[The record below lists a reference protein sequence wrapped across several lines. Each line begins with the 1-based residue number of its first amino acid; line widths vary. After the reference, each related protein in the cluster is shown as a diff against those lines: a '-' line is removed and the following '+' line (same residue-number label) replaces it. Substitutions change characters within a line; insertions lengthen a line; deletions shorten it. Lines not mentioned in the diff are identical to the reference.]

1 MVRQIFVLGLV
12 MGLFACQGD
21 AGRSSAAD
29 TLVSGFDASELDTS
43 ISPGDDFFAYA
54 NGKALAAIEIPADKS
69 RYGAMDVLRD
79 NSDAQVRE
87 IIEESAEGEFLQGSD
102 QQRVGDLYSSFLDWE
117 TRDARGLTPI
127 TPFLN
132 QIDAL
137 QNHND
142 VFAYF
147 GVAARYGFNSP
158 VEIWQ
163 YADAKDP
170 SIYAFYLSQGGI
182 GLPDREYYFKDDGK
196 SELIREQYR
205 AYIADLHQIAGMAI
219 DADGVRKIYDLEESI
234 AKQHMLK
241 ERMRRFADNYRR
253 IEASELPDL
262 VTGVEWSG
270 YLASFGL
277 AQPGYLVS
285 ISSDYFN
292 ALGGL
297 IVETSVED
305 WQRYLRWQLI
315 NAEASLLTKAM
326 DQSRFNFY
334 RKTLS
339 GVEQQLPDWQRAV
352 GVVGRT
358 LGELVGK
365 VYVERHFPPEAKAR
379 MEALVANLIDAYRDS
394 VTQLDW
400 MSEAT
405 KIEALDKLSKFK
417 PMIGYP
423 DEFRDY
429 AGVIIEADD
438 YYGNRLSLVEAERD
452 RDIARHGAQVDR
464 TEWSMTPQTV
474 NAYYSPVLNVI
485 VFPAAILQPP
495 FFNLDAEDAVN
506 YGGIGAVIGHEIG
519 HGLDDSGSKFDG
531 DGAIRNWWTDE
542 DAAQF
547 EVRTNSLIAQ
557 YENFCPFDDLCTNG
571 EFTLGENIG
580 DLGGITIALR
590 AYQASLN
597 GKEAPVL
604 DGMTGVQRVF
614 LGFAQIWRAKMRD
627 EAMRQLI
634 ATNPHSPSQY
644 RTNGPVRNLPEW
656 YDAFNVSSGD
666 ALYLPPEERV
676 KIW

>member
-1 MVRQIFVLGLV
+1 MFRRMAVLGLIV
-12 MGLFACQGD
+12 GLAACQDDKG
-21 AGRSSAAD
+21 SP
-29 TLVSGFDASELDTS
+29 LVSEPQISGFDASELDLS
-43 ISPGDDFFAYA
+43 VSPGDDFFAYA
-54 NGKALAAIEIPADKS
+54 NGKALANVEIPADKS

-79 NSDAQVRE
+79 NSDAQVRD
-87 IIEESAEGEFLQGSD
+87 IIEESAAGGFASGSD
-102 QQRVGDLYSSFLDWE
+102 QQRVGDLYTSFLDWD
-117 TRDARGLTPI
+117 TRDARGLTPLA
-127 TPFLN
+127 PFFN

-137 QNHND
+137 QNHDD

-170 SIYAFYLSQGGI
+170 SIYAFYLSQGGL
-182 GLPDREYYFKDDGK
+182 GLPDREYYFKDDPK

-205 AYIADLHQIAGMAI
+205 AYMLDLHQIAGIAI
-219 DADGVRKIYDLEESI
+219 DTAAVTKIYDLEVAI

-253 IEASELPDL
+253 IEESQLSDL

-277 AQPGYLVS
+277 EDPGYLVS

-292 ALGGL
+292 ALGA
-297 IVETSVED
+297 IIDETSVED
-305 WQRYLRWQLI
+305 WQHYLRWQLI

-326 DQSRFNFY
+326 DQRRFEFY

-339 GVEQQLPDWQRAV
+339 GVEKQLPDWQRAV
-352 GVVGRT
+352 GVVGRA

-394 VTQLDW
+394 ITQLDW
-400 MSEAT
+400 MSETT
-405 KIEALDKLSKFK
+405 KVEALDKLSKFK

-429 AGVIIEADD
+429 AGAVIKVDD
-438 YYGNRLSLVEAERD
+438 YYGNRLGLVEAEHT
-452 RDIARHGAQVDR
+452 RDIARHGARVDR
-464 TEWSMTPQTV
+464 TEWGMTPQTV

-495 FFNLDAEDAVN
+495 FFNLEAEDAVN

-557 YENFCPFDDLCTNG
+557 YEDFCPFDDLCTNG

-597 GKEAPVL
+597 GEEAPAI
-604 DGMTGVQRVF
+604 DGLTGVQRVF

-644 RTNGPVRNLPEW
+644 RANGPVRNVPEW
-656 YDAFNVSSGD
+656 YEAFNVTPD
-666 ALYLPPEERV
+666 NALYLPPEKRV

>member
-1 MVRQIFVLGLV
+1 MFRRMAVLGLIV
-12 MGLFACQGD
+12 GLTACQDDKG
-21 AGRSSAAD
+21 SP
-29 TLVSGFDASELDTS
+29 LVSEPQISGFDASELDLS
-43 ISPGDDFFAYA
+43 VSPGDDFFAYA
-54 NGKALAAIEIPADKS
+54 NGKALANVEIPADKS

-79 NSDAQVRE
+79 NSDAQVRD
-87 IIEESAEGEFLQGSD
+87 IIEESAAGGFASGSD
-102 QQRVGDLYSSFLDWE
+102 QQRVGDLYTSFLDWD
-117 TRDARGLTPI
+117 TRDARGLTPLA
-127 TPFLN
+127 PFFN

-137 QNHND
+137 QNHDD

-170 SIYAFYLSQGGI
+170 SIYAFYLSQGGL
-182 GLPDREYYFKDDGK
+182 GLPDREYYFKDDPK

-205 AYIADLHQIAGMAI
+205 AYMLDLHQIAGIAI
-219 DADGVRKIYDLEESI
+219 DTAAVTKIYDLEVAI

-253 IEASELPDL
+253 IEESQLSDL

-277 AQPGYLVS
+277 EDPGYLVS

-292 ALGGL
+292 ALGA
-297 IVETSVED
+297 IIDETSVED

-326 DQSRFNFY
+326 DQRRFEFY

-339 GVEQQLPDWQRAV
+339 GVEKQLPDWQRAV
-352 GVVGRT
+352 GVVGRA

-394 VTQLDW
+394 ITQLDW
-400 MSEAT
+400 MSETT
-405 KIEALDKLSKFK
+405 KVEALDKLSKFK

-429 AGVIIEADD
+429 AGAVIKVDD
-438 YYGNRLSLVEAERD
+438 YYGNRLGLVEAEHT
-452 RDIARHGAQVDR
+452 RDIARHGARVDR
-464 TEWSMTPQTV
+464 TEWGMTPQTV

-495 FFNLDAEDAVN
+495 FFNLEAEDAVN

-557 YENFCPFDDLCTNG
+557 YEDFCPFDDLCTNG

-597 GKEAPVL
+597 GEEAPPI
-604 DGMTGVQRVF
+604 DGLTGVQRVF

-644 RTNGPVRNLPEW
+644 RANGPVRNVPEW
-656 YDAFNVSSGD
+656 YEAFNVTPD
-666 ALYLPPEERV
+666 NALYLPPEKRV

>member
-1 MVRQIFVLGLV
+1 MFRRMAVLGLIV
-12 MGLFACQGD
+12 GLTACQDDKG
-21 AGRSSAAD
+21 SP
-29 TLVSGFDASELDTS
+29 LVSEPQISGFDASELDLS
-43 ISPGDDFFAYA
+43 VSPGDDFFAYA
-54 NGKALAAIEIPADKS
+54 NGKALANVEIPADKS

-79 NSDAQVRE
+79 NSDAQVRD
-87 IIEESAEGEFLQGSD
+87 IIEESAAGGFASGSD
-102 QQRVGDLYSSFLDWE
+102 QQRVGDLYTSFLDWD
-117 TRDARGLTPI
+117 TRDARGLTPLA
-127 TPFLN
+127 PFFN

-137 QNHND
+137 QNHDD

-170 SIYAFYLSQGGI
+170 SIYAFYLSQGGL
-182 GLPDREYYFKDDGK
+182 GLPDREYYFTDDPK

-205 AYIADLHQIAGMAI
+205 AYMLDLHQIAGMAI
-219 DADGVRKIYDLEESI
+219 DTATVTKIYDLEVAI

-253 IEASELPDL
+253 IEESQLSDL

-277 AQPGYLVS
+277 EDPGYLVS

-292 ALGGL
+292 ALGA
-297 IVETSVED
+297 IIDETSVED

-326 DQSRFNFY
+326 DQRRFEFY

-339 GVEQQLPDWQRAV
+339 GVEKQLPDWQRAV
-352 GVVGRT
+352 GVVGRA

-394 VTQLDW
+394 ITQLDW
-400 MSEAT
+400 MSETT
-405 KIEALDKLSKFK
+405 KVEALDKLSKFK

-429 AGVIIEADD
+429 AGAVIKVDD
-438 YYGNRLSLVEAERD
+438 YYGNRLGLVEAEHT
-452 RDIARHGAQVDR
+452 RDIARHGARVDR
-464 TEWSMTPQTV
+464 TEWGMTPQTV

-495 FFNLDAEDAVN
+495 FFNLEAEDAVN
-506 YGGIGAVIGHEIG
+506 YGGIGAVIGHLMLGMNFSILSMIG
-519 HGLDDSGSKFDG
+519 IVALSGVVVNDSLVLVDFINRHRREGYSIEEAALESGQARFRPILLTSITTFVGLMPLLLEKSLQ
-531 DGAIRNWWTDE
+531 
-542 DAAQF
+542 AQF
-547 EVRTNSLIAQ
+547 LIPMAISLGFGVLFSTFITLILVPNGVLIA
-557 YENFCPFDDLCTNG
+557 ENVKNK
-571 EFTLGENIG
+571 
-580 DLGGITIALR
+580 
-590 AYQASLN
+590 Y
-597 GKEAPVL
+597 
-604 DGMTGVQRVF
+604 
-614 LGFAQIWRAKMRD
+614 
-627 EAMRQLI
+627 
-634 ATNPHSPSQY
+634 
-644 RTNGPVRNLPEW
+644 
-656 YDAFNVSSGD
+656 FN
-666 ALYLPPEERV
+666 
-676 KIW
+676 

>member
-137 QNHND
+137 QDHND

-182 GLPDREYYFKDDGK
+182 GLPDREYYFKDDAK

>member
-182 GLPDREYYFKDDGK
+182 GLPDREYYFKDDAK

>member
-12 MGLFACQGD
+12 MGLFACHGD

-29 TLVSGFDASELDTS
+29 TLISGFDASELDTS

-137 QNHND
+137 QDHND

-182 GLPDREYYFKDDGK
+182 GLPDREYYFKDDAK

>member
-12 MGLFACQGD
+12 MGLLACQGD

-137 QNHND
+137 QDHND

-182 GLPDREYYFKDDGK
+182 GLPDREYYFKDDAK

>member
-1 MVRQIFVLGLV
+1 MLRNITVLGLLV
-12 MGLFACQGD
+12 LLMACQGEVSPSLASD
-21 AGRSSAAD
+21 KQ
-29 TLVSGFDASELDTS
+29 VSGFDVTELDTS
-43 ISPGDDFFAYA
+43 VSPGDDCSAYA
-54 NGKALAAIEIPADKS
+54 NGKALAAVEIPADKS
-69 RYGAMDVLRD
+69 RYGAMDKLRD
-79 NSDAQVRE
+79 NSDAQVRD
-87 IIEESAEGEFLQGSD
+87 IIDESAAGDFPQGSD
-102 QQRVGDLYSSFLDWE
+102 QQRVGDLYRSFLNWE
-117 TRDARGLTPI
+117 TRDARGLTPLA
-127 TPFLN
+127 PFFS

-137 QNHND
+137 QDHDD
-142 VFAYF
+142 VFSYF

-158 VEIWQ
+158 VEMWQ
-163 YADAKDP
+163 YADAKNP
-170 SIYAFYLSQGGI
+170 SVYAFYLSQGGI
-182 GLPDREYYFKDDGK
+182 GLPDREYYFKDDAK

-205 AYIADLHQIAGMAI
+205 AYMLDLHEIAGMAI
-219 DADGVRKIYDLEESI
+219 DTEAVRKIYDLEVAI
-234 AKQHMLK
+234 AEQHMLK

-253 IEASELPDL
+253 IEEPELANL
-262 VTGVEWSG
+262 VSGVDWVG
-270 YLASFGL
+270 YLSSFGL
-277 AQPGYLVS
+277 EQPGYLVS

-292 ALGGL
+292 ALGAL
-297 IVETSVED
+297 ISETSVED

-326 DQSRFNFY
+326 DQRRFEFY

-352 GVVGRT
+352 GVVGST

-400 MSEAT
+400 MSDAT
-405 KIEALDKLSKFK
+405 KVEALDKLSKFK

-423 DEFRDY
+423 EEFRDY
-429 AGVIIEADD
+429 AGAVINASD
-438 YYGNRLSLVEAERD
+438 YYGNRLALVEAERN

-464 TEWSMTPQTV
+464 TEWGMTPQTV

-495 FFNLDAEDAVN
+495 FFNLNAEDAVN

-531 DGAIRNWWTDE
+531 NGAIRNWWTDE

-547 EVRTNSLIAQ
+547 EVRTKSLIAQ
-557 YENFCPFDDLCTNG
+557 YEDFCPFDDLCTNG

-580 DLGGITIALR
+580 DLGGITIALK
-590 AYQASLN
+590 AYQASLE
-597 GKEAPVL
+597 GEPAPVL
-604 DGMTGVQRVF
+604 DSMTGVQRVF

-627 EAMRQLI
+627 EALRQLI
-634 ATNPHSPSQY
+634 ATNPHAPSQY

-656 YDAFNVSSGD
+656 YEAFNVTPD
-666 ALYLPPEERV
+666 NALYLPPEARV
-676 KIW
+676 KLW

>member
-1 MVRQIFVLGLV
+1 
-12 MGLFACQGD
+12 MGLLACQGD

-182 GLPDREYYFKDDGK
+182 GLPDREYYFKDDAK